1 MHFDHK
7 VLSQKSSESILIYLF
22 ESFCQGF
29 GKQLKRTTI
38 SQSHNQKATFKCC
51 RSAISII

>member
-38 SQSHNQKATFKCC
+38 SQSDNQKATFKCC